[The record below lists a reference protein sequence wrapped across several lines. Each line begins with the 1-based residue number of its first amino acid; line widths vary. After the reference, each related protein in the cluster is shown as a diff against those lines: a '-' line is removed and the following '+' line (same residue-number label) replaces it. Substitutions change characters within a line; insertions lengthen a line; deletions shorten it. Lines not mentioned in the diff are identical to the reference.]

1 METSEYIALAA
12 AIGTA
17 LAAISTAIAIVVAYK
32 VHKNQKLLAQRQLI
46 LPLWEHMASLNQITP
61 KQPITPD
68 IIKVINTLELVALCC
83 EGGMVDDKIIKR
95 TFSNQFI
102 AHYESIEE
110 CLTVPGFNTSGK
122 GLLKDNRAATEFYNA
137 LTQQFLSHDRIAKN

>member
-12 AIGTA
+12 ATGTA
-17 LAAISTAIAIVVAYK
+17 LAAISTTITIFVAYK

-46 LPLWEHMASLNQITP
+46 LPLWEHMASLSQINP

-83 EGGMVDDKIIKR
+83 EGGMVDDRIIKR
-95 TFSNQFI
+95 TFSDQFMK
-102 AHYESIEE
+102 HYESIES
-110 CLTVPGFNTSGK
+110 CPILPGLSVDGK
-122 GLLKDNRAATEFYNA
+122 GLLKENRATTEYYNI
-137 LTQQFLSHDRIAKN
+137 LKQQHLSHDRINKI